1 MKTITSVLLCALIAC
16 GGGTKK
22 GTETAG
28 SADTAGGQPCTQE
41 VALVCPEGQIDA
53 CVKATAGDELPAVKE
68 GDEESGG
75 SGTAMALDEGK
86 MGKLESAGTHRCVAK

>member
-1 MKTITSVLLCALIAC
+1 MKVIKSILLCTVVAC
-16 GGGTKK
+16 GGGSKK
-22 GTETAG
+22 GTENAG

-41 VALVCPEGQIDA
+41 IALVCPEGQIDA
-53 CVKATAGDELPAVKE
+53 CLKATAGDELPAVQE

-86 MGKLESAGTHRCVAK
+86 MGKLEGAGTHRCVPK

>member
-1 MKTITSVLLCALIAC
+1 MKVIASVLVCALVAC
-16 GGGTKK
+16 GGGSKT

-28 SADTAGGQPCTQE
+28 SAAGGGQPCTQE
-41 VALVCPEGQIDA
+41 IALVCPEGQIDA
-53 CVKATAGDELPAVKE
+53 CLKATAGDELPAVQE

-86 MGKLESAGTHRCVAK
+86 MGKLEAAGTHRCVPK